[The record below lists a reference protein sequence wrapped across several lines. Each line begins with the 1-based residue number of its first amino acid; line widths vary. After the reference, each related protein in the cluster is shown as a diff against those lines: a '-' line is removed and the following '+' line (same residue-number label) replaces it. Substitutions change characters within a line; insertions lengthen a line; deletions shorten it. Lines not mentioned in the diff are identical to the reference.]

1 MATEGSAMDPVSIE
15 TEFLFDYLVEL
26 KSHSRPSYAF
36 GETPYG
42 QRIVG
47 GVEGGWVE
55 GPRLK
60 ATILEGMDYGI
71 LRTDGYVAPDVR
83 LVLRTDDGELILM
96 TYTAGRLGPWPKVME
111 ARSGAGVDPSEIDWI
126 LTYSFETASEKYDW
140 LNRTLAV
147 GRGAITEAGFR
158 YRVDALR

>member
-1 MATEGSAMDPVSIE
+1 MTTESGAIVPAPIT

-26 KSHSRPSYAF
+26 KSHSRPSYPF
-36 GETPYG
+36 GATPYG

-47 GVEGGWVE
+47 GVDGGWVE
-55 GPRLK
+55 GPRIK

-96 TYTAGRLGPWPKVME
+96 TYTAGRLGPWLKVME
-111 ARSGAGVDPSEIDWI
+111 ARGGAGFDPDEIDWI
-126 LTYSFETASEKYDW
+126 LTYSFETASKQYDW

-158 YRVDALR
+158 YRVDAIR